1 MSSVAA
7 PFQSPA
13 YGRSEPG
20 VGDRVRRQQ
29 SRRRSYA
36 TATFDTV
43 RNRAFTQDN
52 YYRQQAGEQP
62 RAFRHPS
69 PVKSTAPRR
78 VADVSHHNEMHP
90 MFDYPADIRPEIRPN
105 ITVTDAQIR
114 AAFGP
119 SPIFGSTLT
128 GNPLSPEAL
137 IFIPALPPS
146 PIFVPPS
153 EDDDDELESMKSLT
167 LNEMV
172 AVMHGAPV
180 PKSKTPSP
188 DVTWAPRS
196 CPPTPIP
203 GFGFH
208 PPLPGE
214 VMRFRLPP
222 SASDAPIPPG
232 FDSGTSSTC

>member
-7 PFQSPA
+7 PFRSPA
-13 YGRSEPG
+13 YGRTEPG

-36 TATFDTV
+36 NATFDAV
-43 RNRAFTQDN
+43 RHRAFTQDD

-62 RAFRHPS
+62 AAFRHPS

-78 VADVSHHNEMHP
+78 VLDVSYHDDLHP
-90 MFDYPADIRPEIRPN
+90 MSEYPADIRPDMSPN
-105 ITVTDAQIR
+105 ITITDAQIR
-114 AAFGP
+114 SAFGP
-119 SPIFGSTLT
+119 SPIFGS
-128 GNPLSPEAL
+128 GFFGQPLAPASML
-137 IFIPALPPS
+137 PALPPS
-146 PIFVPPS
+146 PIRVPS
-153 EDDDDELESMKSLT
+153 SDDMEDDLECMKSLT
-167 LNEMV
+167 LEEMV

-188 DVTWAPRS
+188 NVAWAPHS
-196 CPPTPIP
+196 CPPTPIL
-203 GFGFH
+203 GLGSH

-214 VMRFRLPP
+214 AMRFRLPP